1 MNMRRKM
8 GGVSAL
14 LIAAGLLLAG
24 CSTTPVFTQL
34 PPEVA
39 PPPYLVS
46 ESPQR
51 WLEHDVVWGGMIL
64 EVNNFAHHSEIEIL
78 SFPLDYR
85 QRPLLDQA
93 DHGRFILLLPGYAE
107 SENFRAGR
115 VLSVTGR
122 ITGERAGEFRGLPYL
137 WPEVD
142 VDQLHLWPRNYRE
155 SGSRWSLGIGVR
167 L

>member
-1 MNMRRKM
+1 MNIRLAS
-8 GGVSAL
+8 GVLAL
-14 LIAAGLLLAG
+14 GAMLLAG
-24 CSTTPVFTQL
+24 CGTAPVFTRL
-34 PPEVA
+34 PQDAA

-46 ESPQR
+46 EAPQR
-51 WLEHDVVWGGMIL
+51 WIEREVVWGGMIL
-64 EVNNFAHHSEIEIL
+64 EVNNFARHSEIEIL
-78 SFPLDYR
+78 AFPLDKR

-115 VLSVTGR
+115 VLSLTGR
-122 ITGERAGEFRGLPYL
+122 ITGERSGEFRGLPYL

-155 SGSRWSLGIGVR
+155 GGTRWSVGIGVR